1 MKNILKQILKG
12 FSNKKI
18 EVETEQTEVETEDF
32 YNCKS
37 SAGKK
42 YIKKTT
48 SMFFVL
54 REI

>member
-12 FSNKKI
+12 FSNKKT
-18 EVETEQTEVETEDF
+18 EVETEHEVETEDF

-54 REI
+54 RDI